1 MQTSLIVKYRN
12 VRICN
17 AGTTI
22 LQDVDLSVQRGE
34 MTYLIG
40 RTGTGKTTLLRTMY
54 ADLPINSGEA
64 FIVGESL
71 NKLQKEDIPYLR
83 RKLGIVFQDFQ
94 LLTDRSVFE
103 NLEFVLRATDTN
115 SKKQIKQRISEVLEM
130 VELPDKAKSMPHQLS
145 GGEQQRITIARAL
158 LNQPKLIL
166 ADEPTGHLDPETS
179 ESILELL
186 TNLVKTQKT
195 AILLATHD
203 YTVMDRFPGR
213 IYRCS
218 NQTVS
223 ELGSE
228 SIQFS

>member
-1 MQTSLIVKYRN
+1 MTTLIVKYRD
-12 VRICN
+12 VHLQN
-17 AGTTI
+17 AGVTI

-40 RTGTGKTTLLRTMY
+40 RTGSGKTTLLRSMY
-54 ADLPINSGEA
+54 ADLPIHSGRA
-64 FIVGESL
+64 TIVGEDLVSL
-71 NKLQKEDIPYLR
+71 EKGDVPFLR
-83 RKLGIVFQDFQ
+83 RKLGIVFQDFR
-94 LLTDRSVFE
+94 LLTDRSIFD
-103 NLEFVLRATDTN
+103 NLDFVLRATDTN
-115 SKKQIKQRISEVLEM
+115 DKKAINNKIAEVLDL
-130 VELPDKAKSMPHQLS
+130 VGLPEKANSMPHQLS

-158 LNQPKLIL
+158 LNNPSLIL

-186 TNLVKTQKT
+186 TSLVEKKKT
-195 AILLATHD
+195 AIFLATHD

-223 ELGSE
+223 ELGSVDME
-228 SIQFS
+228 L